1 MNITV
6 RPARTAA
13 EEAIAAA
20 LEAAIAAEAG
30 QGRIAE
36 IRRAAREA
44 FLAHGLP
51 HRRVEEWK
59 YTDLRAALRDFPD
72 HATASGAADEA
83 EAAQLVPSVPNAA
96 RILFVNGVLSRE
108 GSDFSALP
116 DGVTALPLESAIAA
130 GDSLA
135 DRIGALAP
143 SRYDGMLALNTG
155 FLGEGVALRVDAGAR
170 AGRPLHIAHAFASA
184 TAVAGFTRTV
194 VVVGAGA
201 EVTLVESFAGREG
214 VAYQS
219 NHAVELV
226 VGDGAVVNFVRIQ
239 EEGDAAFH
247 FGTLMLELGREAKLN
262 LFALAQGAALA
273 RYNVYGRF
281 EGTGAQAGIRG
292 ATLARGRQHSD
303 TTLVIDHAVAHGES
317 RELFK
322 TVLADDAHGVFQG
335 KIVVRRAAQKTDGR
349 MMSQSLLLSDRAEMD
364 NKPELEIFADDVQ
377 CGHGATA
384 GSLDRSMLFYLRS
397 RGLPE
402 KEAEMLLIQAFL
414 GEAVEYVEDADLR
427 EVLIARISGW
437 LEKRV
442 G

>member
-1 MNITV
+1 MTINV

-20 LEAAIAAEAG
+20 LEASITAEAG
-30 QGRIAE
+30 QGRIPE
-36 IRRAAREA
+36 IRRAARDA
-44 FLAHGLP
+44 FLSHGLP
-51 HRRVEEWK
+51 SRRVEEWK
-59 YTDLRAALRDFPD
+59 YTDLRAAIRDVPD
-72 HATASGAADEA
+72 RAAAPGAVEEA
-83 EAAQLVPSVPNAA
+83 EAAELVPAVPNAG
-96 RILFVNGVLSRE
+96 RVLFVNGVLSRA
-108 GSDFSALP
+108 GTDFSALSE
-116 DGVTALPLESAIAA
+116 GVTALPLESAIAA
-130 GDSLA
+130 GDPLA
-135 DRIGALAP
+135 DRINALSP
-143 SRYDGMLALNTG
+143 SRYDGPLALNTG
-155 FLGEGVALRVDAGAR
+155 FLGEGVALRVDAGVKAAR
-170 AGRPLHIAHAFASA
+170 PVHIAHAFPGAE
-184 TAVAGFTRTV
+184 AVSGFTRTV
-194 VVVGAGA
+194 VVVGDGA
-201 EVTLVESFAGREG
+201 ELTLVESFAGRDG

-226 VGDGAVVNFVRIQ
+226 VGDGAVVNLVRLQ

-262 LFALAQGAALA
+262 LFTLAQGAALA

-281 EGTGAQAGIRG
+281 EGTGAHAGIRG

-303 TTLVIDHAVAHGES
+303 TTLVIDHAVAQGES

-322 TVLADDAHGVFQG
+322 TVLADDAHAVFQG

-349 MMSQSLLLSDRAEMD
+349 MMSQALLLSDRAEMD

-384 GSLDRSMLFYLRS
+384 GALDRSMLFYLRS

-414 GEAVEYVEDADLR
+414 GEAVEYVEDAYLR
-427 EVLIARISGW
+427 EVLIERISGW